1 MLRIHGWGNFPSID
15 SEVFFPKSLTDASD
29 LIKNNINLIPR
40 GFGRS
45 YGDSANSKK
54 ILQSNYLNR
63 FISFDQNNGVLSC
76 DAGISINEIL
86 NLIVP
91 RGWFIPVAPGT
102 SFVSLGG
109 AIASDVHGK
118 NHHHQGCFSKHLLSF
133 ELMLADGSITHVS
146 QSHLPDLFH
155 ATCGGM
161 GLTGFIVSACVQLIP
176 IKSSQ
181 ITQSLVKCGSL
192 EEVCDQFYINRDKTY
207 SVAWIDCLSS
217 GKSFG
222 RSILIVGEH
231 SETGNLIVSKK
242 APINIPF
249 NMPTTLLNS
258 YSIRLFNSI
267 YYHGYS
273 SKSDV
278 NISYQ
283 KFFYPLD
290 GIRNWNRLY
299 GKAGFIQ
306 YQFVIPMSVGIDGLK
321 KILVKIVDSGLGSF
335 LAVLKCFGPA
345 NANYLSFP
353 IEGFT
358 LALDFKLSDS
368 VIRLIANL
376 DPMVIDI
383 GGRIYLTKDALMS
396 DSTFKSSYPLW
407 EDFER
412 VRSKYGAIG
421 KFSSIQSKRLGLQ

>member
-1 MLRIHGWGNFPSID
+1 
-15 SEVFFPKSLTDASD
+15 
-29 LIKNNINLIPR
+29 
-40 GFGRS
+40 
-45 YGDSANSKK
+45 
-54 ILQSNYLNR
+54 
-63 FISFDQNNGVLSC
+63 
-76 DAGISINEIL
+76 
-86 NLIVP
+86 
-91 RGWFIPVAPGT
+91 
-102 SFVSLGG
+102 
-109 AIASDVHGK
+109 
-118 NHHHQGCFSKHLLSF
+118 
-133 ELMLADGSITHVS
+133 
-146 QSHLPDLFH
+146 
-155 ATCGGM
+155 
-161 GLTGFIVSACVQLIP
+161 
-176 IKSSQ
+176 
-181 ITQSLVKCGSL
+181 
-192 EEVCDQFYINRDKTY
+192 
-207 SVAWIDCLSS
+207 LSS

-222 RSILIVGEH
+222 RSILMVGEH
-231 SETGNLIVSKK
+231 TETGNLIVSKK

-267 YYHGYS
+267 YYHGSS

-299 GKAGFIQ
+299 GKVGFIQ

-335 LAVLKCFGPA
+335 LAVLKCLGPA

-368 VIRLIANL
+368 VIKLIANL
-376 DPMVIDI
+376 DPMVIDM

-407 EDFER
+407 ENFEQ